1 MTQEE
6 FILQCDDETLRK
18 YVEHGKGFLIEHP
31 EPPALKGRSR
41 VRKWIEFAALE
52 LKRRFPDD

>member
-31 EPPALKGRSR
+31 GPPALKGRSR
-41 VRKWIEFAALE
+41 VRKWIEFAELE
-52 LKRRFPDD
+52 LKR